1 MRLPIYTSM
10 SDFTP
15 KTPIELQIRKI
26 IFEKFNDVDSKFS
39 NDEIFEIIKE
49 NGDVNSSWIVDDLES
64 FINKICDSGLARNIA
79 QNFTTI
85 WLKLFDPVEKLQ
97 CSSCNHDICLGTS
110 EERIC
115 PNYSCKSSI

>member
-15 KTPIELQIRKI
+15 KVPIELQIRKI

-39 NDEIFEIIKE
+39 NDEIFEIIKT
-49 NGDVNSSWIVDDLES
+49 NGDLDSSWIVDDIES
-64 FINKICDSGLARNIA
+64 FINKICDSGLTRNIA

-85 WLKLFDPVEKLQ
+85 WLKLFDPIEKFQ
-97 CSSCNHDICLGTS
+97 CSSCNHDVFLGTS
-110 EERIC
+110 EERKC
-115 PNYSCKSSI
+115 PNYSCNSSI

>member
-64 FINKICDSGLARNIA
+64 FINKLCDSGLARNIA

-97 CSSCNHDICLGTS
+97 CSSCNHEIYLGTS

-115 PNYSCKSSI
+115 PNYSCKYSI